1 MKKMANVTS
10 RSVLIVMGL
19 MTLLF
24 SCKGDSPSYRTE
36 QVSKGDVQ
44 QSVTATGTVNAVTT
58 VLVGT
63 QVSGTIKELFV
74 DFNSRVKKGQIIA
87 QIDPST
93 FESQVQQAKANL
105 LAAQANLDKSN
116 TALVDAK
123 RTFERNKELFGKNLI
138 PRSDLDTSD
147 TNFESAKAQVNSS
160 KAAIEQSKASLD
172 IAGQNLEYTK
182 IASPVDGIVIS
193 RNVDVG
199 QTVAASF
206 QTPTLFTIAQDLTKM
221 QIDTNIAESDIG
233 VVKLGQEVDF
243 TVDAYP
249 DITFKGK
256 VWQKRQAPITVQN
269 VVTYDVV
276 IQVDN
281 RDLKLMPGMTANVSV
296 IIQTRSEVIRITN
309 AAMRF
314 RFTDRPA
321 GAGAGAGAKIG
332 AGASDKKG
340 PAVWILEN
348 DKPKRV
354 AITPGISDGTYTEIV
369 SGDLKE
375 GQQVIVEALKKS
387 KTQATSGPRMF

>member
-1 MKKMANVTS
+1 
-10 RSVLIVMGL
+10 
-19 MTLLF
+19 
-24 SCKGDSPSYRTE
+24 
-36 QVSKGDVQ
+36 
-44 QSVTATGTVNAVTT
+44 
-58 VLVGT
+58 
-63 QVSGTIKELFV
+63 
-74 DFNSRVKKGQIIA
+74 
-87 QIDPST
+87 
-93 FESQVQQAKANL
+93 
-105 LAAQANLDKSN
+105 
-116 TALVDAK
+116 
-123 RTFERNKELFGKNLI
+123 
-138 PRSDLDTSD
+138 
-147 TNFESAKAQVNSS
+147 
-160 KAAIEQSKASLD
+160 
-172 IAGQNLEYTK
+172 
-182 IASPVDGIVIS
+182 
-193 RNVDVG
+193 
-199 QTVAASF
+199 
-206 QTPTLFTIAQDLTKM
+206 
-221 QIDTNIAESDIG
+221 
-233 VVKLGQEVDF
+233 
-243 TVDAYP
+243 
-249 DITFKGK
+249 
-256 VWQKRQAPITVQN
+256 VQN